1 MTSRRSPLRRSSG
14 SRAALAFASVAL
26 AAVAAAEPVS
36 PSPSPLS
43 ADLVDTHEGVTVD
56 WRAGTLSASGGAAAD
71 LRMPSGDLARPGA
84 ERRARAAA
92 TAKLRNALGGLPTGG
107 AHKLDPDR
115 IDRALNRART
125 ADVQYQSNGGAV
137 VRMEVG
143 FADWLED
150 PGGPTT
156 ALAVRETHLVAT
168 PRAVVGG
175 QEISLGAATYRVG
188 PAPPDAGARAVRVD
202 RSGRLVIDGGADLAA
217 KLAHGAA
224 LIYVQKV
231 LR

>member
-1 MTSRRSPLRRSSG
+1 M
-14 SRAALAFASVAL
+14 
-26 AAVAAAEPVS
+26 
-36 PSPSPLS
+36 
-43 ADLVDTHEGVTVD
+43 D

-71 LRMPSGDLARPGA
+71 LRMPSVDLARPGA
-84 ERRARAAA
+84 ERRARAAV
-92 TAKLRNALGGLPTGG
+92 TAKLRSALGALPAG
-107 AHKLDPDR
+107 AGHKLDPDR

-125 ADVQYQSNGGAV
+125 IDVQYQSNGGAV

-150 PGGPTT
+150 PGAPTT
-156 ALAVRETHLVAT
+156 TLTVREAHLVAA

-188 PAPPDAGARAVRVD
+188 SPPADAGARAARVD
-202 RSGRLVIDGGADLAA
+202 HSGRLLLDGGAELAA
-217 KLAHGAA
+217 KLARGVAV
-224 LIYVQKV
+224 IYVQKV

>member
-14 SRAALAFASVAL
+14 SRALVFASIAF
-26 AAVAAAEPVS
+26 AAVASAEPAS
-36 PSPSPLS
+36 PSPPS
-43 ADLVDTHEGVTVD
+43 ADLIDTHEGVTVD

-71 LRMPSGDLARPGA
+71 LRMPSVDLARPGA

-92 TAKLRNALGGLPTGG
+92 TAKLRSALGALPAGG
-107 AHKLDPDR
+107 GHKLDPDR
-115 IDRALNRART
+115 IDRALNRTRT

-150 PGGPTT
+150 PGAPTT
-156 ALAVRETHLVAT
+156 ALAVHEAHLVAT
-168 PRAVVGG
+168 PKALVGG

-188 PAPPDAGARAVRVD
+188 SPPPALPRAPPASITLAGCSSTVGPIWPQ
-202 RSGRLVIDGGADLAA
+202 SSPAA
-217 KLAHGAA
+217 W
-224 LIYVQKV
+224 
-231 LR
+231 R